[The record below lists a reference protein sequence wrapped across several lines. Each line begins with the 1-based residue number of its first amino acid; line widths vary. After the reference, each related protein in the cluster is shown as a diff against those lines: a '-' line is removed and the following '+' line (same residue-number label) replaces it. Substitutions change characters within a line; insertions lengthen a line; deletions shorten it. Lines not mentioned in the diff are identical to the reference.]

1 MVKKLLGLWL
11 IALAVRAQQ
20 IAPPAPRRVALVI
33 GNAEYTFLPKLP
45 AVKLDTTVIQ
55 DALRGSG
62 FEIHLVTDFQYP
74 AFLTTEAE
82 FEKTLRPGD
91 ICFIYYAGYTIQADN
106 DNYLLPVNF
115 DPRSKGEM
123 QTRAYHFKRLLQK
136 LESRGVGLKILVLE
150 APPQLDIALPEG
162 SDIGLMQPDISE
174 SHETIFASAAFPGR
188 WAAPSPQGA
197 ASPFTRAVSKAIRE
211 PGLMLAQVF
220 DVAKQDKALTQ
231 TPYVMDVL
239 RQQQQFY
246 FHAPVKTPDW
256 PRPGI
261 PVSNRIDREEYL
273 WIRPARFLMGC
284 VPGDNRCSAAEK
296 PQHEVTITKGF
307 WMGRNEVQ
315 VGSYQRYVK
324 AKGVRMPSGP
334 IYDRGWK
341 VTDQPLVN
349 VRWEDAAAY
358 CAFAGGRLP
367 TEAEWEMAARGG
379 KANEVYPMNSE
390 ESSRDKANFNGQK
403 GNDLFEFVAP
413 VRKFDPNPFG
423 LYDLAGNV
431 WEFVNDFFSP
441 AYYTVA
447 ATNDPQGPKSG
458 KDRVIRGGSY
468 DADPKE
474 HLRISF
480 RKGFGGT
487 APGVG
492 FRCVVDDTP
501 ETRKI
506 LVEPPK

>member
-1 MVKKLLGLWL
+1 M
-11 IALAVRAQQ
+11 
-20 IAPPAPRRVALVI
+20 
-33 GNAEYTFLPKLP
+33 
-45 AVKLDTTVIQ
+45 Q
-55 DALRGSG
+55 D
-62 FEIHLVTDFQYP
+62 
-74 AFLTTEAE
+74 
-82 FEKTLRPGD
+82 
-91 ICFIYYAGYTIQADN
+91 
-106 DNYLLPVNF
+106 
-115 DPRSKGEM
+115 
-123 QTRAYHFKRLLQK
+123 RAYHFKRLLQK

-174 SHETIFASAAFPGR
+174 SHETIFASAVFPGR
-188 WAAPSPQGA
+188 WAAPGPQGA
-197 ASPFTRAVSKAIRE
+197 ASPFTRAVSKAMRE

-246 FHAPVKTPDW
+246 FHPPVKTPDW
-256 PRPGI
+256 PRPGM
-261 PVSNRIDREEYL
+261 PVSNRNDREEYL
-273 WIRPARFLMGC
+273 WIRPGRFLMGC
-284 VPGDNRCSAAEK
+284 VPGDSRCSASEK
-296 PQHEVTITKGF
+296 PQHEVTITKGY

-324 AKGVRMPSGP
+324 AKGVKMPSAP

-341 VTDQPLVN
+341 VSDQPVVN

-358 CAFAGGRLP
+358 CTFAGGRLP
-367 TEAEWEMAARGG
+367 TEAEWEMAARAG
-379 KANEVYPMNSE
+379 KANQVYPMSSE

-403 GNDLFEFVAP
+403 GNDIFEYVAP

-431 WEFVNDFFSP
+431 WEFVADFFSP
-441 AYYTVA
+441 AYYTA
-447 ATNDPQGPKSG
+447 AAMSDPQGPTSG

-474 HLRISF
+474 HLRISY
-480 RKGFGGT
+480 RRGFSGT

-492 FRCVVDDTP
+492 FRCVLEDTP

-506 LVEPPK
+506 LIEPPK